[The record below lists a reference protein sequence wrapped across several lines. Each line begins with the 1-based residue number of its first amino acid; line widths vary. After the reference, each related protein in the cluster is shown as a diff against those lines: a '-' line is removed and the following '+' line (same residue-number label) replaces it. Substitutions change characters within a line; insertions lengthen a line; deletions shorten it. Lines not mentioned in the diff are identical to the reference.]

1 MSHPASRLLAELA
14 QLPAEKTTVLYDLFD
29 SGVIKQEDILGHTAT
44 SNDPLNGRCL
54 YFRSNPHIINH
65 LNTKGVQHE
74 LMKDFAGY
82 TWIAL

>member
-1 MSHPASRLLAELA
+1 MSHPAKRLLAELA

-54 YFRSNPHIINH
+54 YFRMTPSILHH
-65 LNTKGVQHE
+65 LNSKAIDHE
-74 LMKDFAGY
+74 LLRDFAGY